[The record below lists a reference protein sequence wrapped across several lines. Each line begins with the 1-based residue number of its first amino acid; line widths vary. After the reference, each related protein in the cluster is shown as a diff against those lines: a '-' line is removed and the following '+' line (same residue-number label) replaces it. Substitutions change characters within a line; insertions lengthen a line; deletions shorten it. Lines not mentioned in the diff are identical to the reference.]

1 MILFSIGEVS
11 NPYPE
16 DQFWL
21 AIWANNRD
29 AAVEKFDQEWQREGS
44 DPLTPDEKSKLRIED
59 CSPKGFSTE
68 EVGHSKVETNSMVL
82 HKIGWGSEDQTQCE
96 SCDLYFDSVCQSCQ
110 CCSDC
115 CECVG
120 CSECL
125 ELLPEDEL
133 CECGACEDCC
143 ECDGEE

>member
-29 AAVEKFDQEWQREGS
+29 AAVEKFDQEWQREGN

-59 CSPKGFSTE
+59 CSPKGFYRR
-68 EVGHSKVETNSMVL
+68 
-82 HKIGWGSEDQTQCE
+82 GWAFKSRNQFNGFAQDR
-96 SCDLYFDSVCQSCQ
+96 LGF
-110 CCSDC
+110 
-115 CECVG
+115 
-120 CSECL
+120 
-125 ELLPEDEL
+125 
-133 CECGACEDCC
+133 
-143 ECDGEE
+143 